1 MEIIQQRLLD
11 LTRDSMSGFFASALV
26 NVNGQ
31 LKPYPIYKTVIDGLK
46 VTKYIYLD
54 DVAATGQILNA
65 ALVDSQG
72 NSLAVKNMNIIKGDN
87 GLLLAF
93 QFIIKVEV
101 SAG

>member
-1 MEIIQQRLLD
+1 MDIIQQRLLD
-11 LTRDSMSGFFASALV
+11 LTRDSMSGLFASALV

-31 LKPYPIYKTVIDGLK
+31 LKPYPIYKTVIDGMK

-54 DVAATGQILNA
+54 DVAAQGQILNA
-65 ALVDSQG
+65 TLVDSQG
-72 NSLAVKNMNIIKGDN
+72 NSLAVKNMNIIKGDD

-93 QFIIKVEV
+93 QFVIKVEA